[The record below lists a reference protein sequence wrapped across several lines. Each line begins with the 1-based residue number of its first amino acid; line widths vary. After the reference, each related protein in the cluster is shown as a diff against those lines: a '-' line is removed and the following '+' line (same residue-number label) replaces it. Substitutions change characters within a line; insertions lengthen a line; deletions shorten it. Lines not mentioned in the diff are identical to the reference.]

1 MLYKEELE
9 GGVGMLVV
17 GKRFQIEQLGQS
29 RGGLREHGIFSGRQL
44 VPASGACSV
53 RD

>member
-29 RGGLREHGIFSGRQL
+29 RGGLRDGIFSGRQL